1 MKRLLLPLIAAL
13 ALPTAVSADIRK
25 IPEALRQS
33 FSKDTLILET
43 VVGETIEIKKRT
55 VEIITTADKSYLISA
70 TEKWIEKKYKED
82 RESLRESNRSKAA
95 KEYFIENSR
104 NLEKKDLQDT
114 LRFIN
119 KFAPELPVLHIFSF
133 SFIPIF
139 TDLNGKKSVLQKEY
153 VQCLN
158 PDLPNE
164 IKDMWNFL
172 MSPNYLDSKYVDF
185 VCEKYAKFKR

>member
-1 MKRLLLPLIAAL
+1 MKRFLLPLIAAI
-13 ALPTAVSADIRK
+13 ALPTIVNADIRK

-43 VVGETIEIKKRT
+43 KAGETIEIKKKS
-55 VEIITTADKSYLISA
+55 VEIINTKDKSDLIFA
-70 TEKWIEKKYKED
+70 TQIFYKKHYKEE
-82 RESLRESNRSKAA
+82 RASFKESSWNKGT

-104 NLEKKDLQDT
+104 NLEKKELQDN
-114 LRFIN
+114 LWVIN
-119 KFAPELPVLHIFSF
+119 KHSPKSSALHVFSF

-158 PDLPNE
+158 PNLPNV

-185 VCEKYAKFKR
+185 VCEKYAKF